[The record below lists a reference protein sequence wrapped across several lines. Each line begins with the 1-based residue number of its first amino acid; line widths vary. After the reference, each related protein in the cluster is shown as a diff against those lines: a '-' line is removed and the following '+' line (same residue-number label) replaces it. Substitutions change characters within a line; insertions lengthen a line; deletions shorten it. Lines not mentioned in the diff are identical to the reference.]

1 MMAFNNQAL
10 RNLLLAAPG
19 LLAVASVSMA
29 SAATATSNLAE
40 AQTAQAIQ
48 PFEQANTSLPA
59 PLTTDHP
66 QPAQLIAQAT
76 APVQST
82 QSGDST
88 TRSLRQIN
96 RYANESS
103 AQNFDS
109 QDQVTSVSQL
119 TDVSPKDWAFQA
131 LQSLVERYGCIVGYP
146 DRTYRGYRALSRYEF
161 AAGLNACMDRI
172 SELLTASLAD
182 FVRKEDLLTIQK
194 LQEEFAAE
202 LAVLRGRIDS
212 LEVRTATLEKQQFST
227 TTKLV
232 GEVIFNVSDI
242 FGDQVDDIN
251 NTVFQDRVRLS
262 LLSSFSGKDL
272 LTTRL
277 VASNYEAFLVQPN
290 TISPA
295 IDRGTAEGVPA
306 LSVRGDSIN
315 NSVFVDRLDYT
326 FPIGERLRVFVAAA
340 GGRSGYYAYST
351 VNPYFD
357 DFDGGSGAITTFGQE
372 SPIYRIGGGAGAALN
387 FALDSGRKFV
397 LAGGY
402 LASNASSPLAKEGLF
417 NGDYAAFGQLTV
429 TPSNWFQIGF
439 TYVNAYHT
447 SGNSIFNLGYDDN
460 VFFTGTVPANALH
473 TGLSVF
479 SGIGVPAITNS
490 YGVQASFKIS
500 PKFAINAF
508 GGYTDL
514 KLISTGDG
522 EIWYYGLGL
531 AFPDLFKRGNLGGI
545 IVGREPYLGSLR
557 IGGAVPAALGLPG
570 SARLRDLNFGDDFSL
585 HIEAFYKIQ
594 ITNNISITPGLVWIT
609 NPDQDDRN
617 DDFVIGTIRTTFSF

>member
-1 MMAFNNQAL
+1 MAFNNQAL
-10 RNLLLAAPG
+10 KNLLLAVPG
-19 LLAVASVSMA
+19 LLAVASVSAA
-29 SAATATSNLAE
+29 SAATATSSVVE
-40 AQTAQAIQ
+40 AQTIQ
-48 PFEQANTSLPA
+48 VFESADP
-59 PLTTDHP
+59 PLSPSVPPESP
-66 QPAQLIAQAT
+66 QPVHLLAQAT
-76 APVQST
+76 TSPHSP
-82 QSGDST
+82 SPGDST
-88 TRSLRQIN
+88 TRSLRQIS

-103 AQNFDS
+103 AQNSDPA
-109 QDQVTSVSQL
+109 DQVTSVSQL

-242 FGDQVDDIN
+242 FGSQVDDIN
-251 NTVFQDRVRLS
+251 NTVFQDRVRLR

-295 IDRGTAEGVPA
+295 INRGTAEGAPA
-306 LSVRGDSIN
+306 LSVRGDSTN

-340 GGRSGYYAYST
+340 GGRSGYYTYST

-387 FALDSGRKFV
+387 LALDSGRKFV

-429 TPSNWFQIGF
+429 TPADWFQIGF

-447 SGNSIFNLGYDDN
+447 SGNSIFNLGYDNN

-500 PKFAINAF
+500 PRFAINAF

-570 SARLRDLNFGDDFSL
+570 SARLRDLNFGNDFSL

>member
-1 MMAFNNQAL
+1 MAFNNQAL

>member
-1 MMAFNNQAL
+1 MAFNNQAL
-10 RNLLLAAPG
+10 KNLLLAVPG
-19 LLAVASVSMA
+19 LLAVASVSAA
-29 SAATATSNLAE
+29 SAATATSSVVE
-40 AQTAQAIQ
+40 AQTIQ
-48 PFEQANTSLPA
+48 VFESADP
-59 PLTTDHP
+59 PLSPSVPPESP
-66 QPAQLIAQAT
+66 QPVHLLAQAT
-76 APVQST
+76 TSPHSP
-82 QSGDST
+82 SPGDSNT
-88 TRSLRQIN
+88 LSLRQIS

-103 AQNFDS
+103 AQNSDPA
-109 QDQVTSVSQL
+109 DQVTSVSQL

-242 FGDQVDDIN
+242 FGSQVDDIN

-295 IDRGTAEGVPA
+295 INRGTAEGAPA
-306 LSVRGDSIN
+306 LSVRGDSTN

-340 GGRSGYYAYST
+340 GGRSGYYTYST

-387 FALDSGRKFV
+387 LALDSGRKFV

-429 TPSNWFQIGF
+429 TPADWFQIGF

-447 SGNSIFNLGYDDN
+447 SGNSIFNLGYDNN

-500 PKFAINAF
+500 PRFAINAF

-570 SARLRDLNFGDDFSL
+570 SARLRDLNFGNDFSL

-594 ITNNISITPGLVWIT
+594 ITNNISITPSLVWIT